1 MRLAAG
7 YAYRSPGVWV
17 GDDAEASGRRELRGT
32 HHLVS
37 KTNSGLEIS
46 SGEGTADRNLAVVR
60 LSGWPGGID
69 QVGGALFEAS
79 DPSPQLFIGGPSFG
93 ALMRELLAYVR

>member
-1 MRLAAG
+1 
-7 YAYRSPGVWV
+7 
-17 GDDAEASGRRELRGT
+17 
-32 HHLVS
+32 
-37 KTNSGLEIS
+37 
-46 SGEGTADRNLAVVR
+46 LAVVR